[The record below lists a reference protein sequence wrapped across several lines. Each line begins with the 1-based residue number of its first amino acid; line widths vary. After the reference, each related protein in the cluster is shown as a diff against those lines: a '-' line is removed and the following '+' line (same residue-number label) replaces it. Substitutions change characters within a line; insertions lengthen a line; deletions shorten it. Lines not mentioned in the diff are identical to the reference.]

1 MMKMCARAG
10 NGSEQLSY
18 WYSNTF
24 TFLECSSVL
33 NTAPVTNAFLNCT
46 LLSMLFLSSDYV
58 SGKHLAPSSMIFH
71 MPVSVWVVFSPF
83 T

>member
-1 MMKMCARAG
+1 MMKMCARAV

-18 WYSNTF
+18 WYSDTF

-33 NTAPVTNAFLNCT
+33 NTTPVTNAFLNCI
-46 LLSMLFLSSDYV
+46 LLSMFFFSDYV
-58 SGKHLAPSSMIFH
+58 LGKHLAPSSMIFH
-71 MPVSVWVVFSPF
+71 MPVSVWVVFSPS